1 MVRPFARRSEGWQA
15 VANPASLVRTLLTER
30 LDRGMRQITLFGPYS
45 HRRSHTEVIAERK
58 RMHLKNAKATAVT
71 VAIANI
77 KMETIDVQEN
87 SELTT
92 QKQVPDH

>member
-1 MVRPFARRSEGWQA
+1 
-15 VANPASLVRTLLTER
+15 
-30 LDRGMRQITLFGPYS
+30 
-45 HRRSHTEVIAERK
+45 
-58 RMHLKNAKATAVT
+58 MHLKNAKATAVT